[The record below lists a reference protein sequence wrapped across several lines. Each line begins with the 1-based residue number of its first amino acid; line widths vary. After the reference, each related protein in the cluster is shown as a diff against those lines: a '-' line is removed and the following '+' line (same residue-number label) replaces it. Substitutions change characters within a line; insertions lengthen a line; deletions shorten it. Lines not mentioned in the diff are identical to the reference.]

1 MIVSCICFKGKT
13 CFHIEGST
21 HIHLSNM
28 HSSAAAWL
36 WLGQLLTVYS
46 QLGSHCNKYR
56 QHHGR
61 FISTNRYKPPKPSN
75 RCFSN
80 PEDTLQPVCT
90 DVTQLTVACLAA
102 TYVKG
107 SLQQSSKAVL
117 QQGCAVLQQ
126 ATICC
131 SRAMQCCYAS
141 AGTAQVPFTTH
152 FQLPAAASSVHA
164 ACAADLQTAI
174 SL

>member
-80 PEDTLQPVCT
+80 PEDTFQPVCT

-102 TYVKG
+102 NYVKG
-107 SLQQSSKAVL
+107 SLQQSNKAK
-117 QQGCAVLQQ
+117 Q
-126 ATICC
+126 CC
-131 SRAMQCCYAS
+131 SRAVQYCS
-141 AGTAQVPFTTH
+141 KPQF
-152 FQLPAAASSVHA
+152 AAAGLCSAAMLLQALLRCHSQHTLSASSSSFQRARSVR
-164 ACAADLQTAI
+164 
-174 SL
+174 S